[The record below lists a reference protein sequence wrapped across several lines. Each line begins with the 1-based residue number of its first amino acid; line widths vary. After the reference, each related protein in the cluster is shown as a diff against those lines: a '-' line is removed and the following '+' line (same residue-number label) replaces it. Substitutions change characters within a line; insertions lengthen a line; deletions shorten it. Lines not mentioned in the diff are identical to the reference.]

1 MELSVS
7 PLSSPRQLPSHPS
20 RRIVITPLSKTL
32 PASESSKRRRQFGFC
47 RDSGSRTRDR
57 NPEHSHDPAS
67 LQGKVTSLTQGALP
81 PWPIPW
87 LARHGAR
94 KNLIDLAIAY
104 RLHTIPT
111 LTPPPTPPPTAAP
124 TPPPCCLH
132 AAATPPLRSPQRG
145 HTWWWWGG
153 INVHTA

>member
-94 KNLIDLAIAY
+94 KNLIHLAIAY

-111 LTPPPTPPPTAAP
+111 LTPPHAAP
-124 TPPPCCLH
+124 HRRPH
-132 AAATPPLRSPQRG
+132 AAPMLPSCRRNAALTLPPNVGIP
-145 HTWWWWGG
+145 GG
-153 INVHTA
+153 GGVINVHTA